1 MVTLTAAA
9 ADDIES
15 KSHATIVAKVSLTGL
30 MTSVG
35 TLVMMTG
42 ELGFDMFTWL
52 KVPDIRVDIDIDI
65 CVMLMK

>member
-1 MVTLTAAA
+1 MVTLTAAAA

-15 KSHATIVAKVSLTGL
+15 KSHATIAAKVSLTGL

-42 ELGFDMFTWL
+42 ELGFDMFT
-52 KVPDIRVDIDIDI
+52 
-65 CVMLMK
+65 